1 MAKKVTKAVY
11 KDGIVIYSNS
21 GSSTSLDS
29 NHKLDK
35 RRSFEELFGPCQES
49 FKRSFFAYKSLVS
62 QSSRIMYKGIPV
74 KSKERGGTRY
84 KQTRMPVDYGR
95 IRHEFGLPTFD
106 KEEEAAEEV
115 EEEAAEEEAEK
126 EEYKLARMP
135 VDYGRIRHEFGLPT
149 FDKEEAEEK
158 EFRTAMSN
166 IIKGLSTDITTTS
179 TPEDKKVLEDL
190 IKLIDKVSTTN
201 ADTKVFNKVMAE
213 EYNGMI
219 DRALQSKNIIVRK
232 SLFVFLK
239 QLEKKY
245 ARELNISSE
254 NISYEDKIDDLTR
267 VISDLSLDEIA
278 YLFTIFNDK
287 NKEHNQVLE
296 KIISYQNKTFKT
308 KDSKYIEAAK
318 KRFIKLYA
326 RRNVELQMEKGPE
339 SKITSGGIAALT
351 KENSVSIDLLIS
363 ELASVNEEIIFG
375 TKDYSLED
383 FIKKLYAE
391 EESLKID
398 EDTKF
403 DSLESAIAFISRCQV
418 LISTIKKSELTK
430 DIATE
435 NEDLI
440 LLSTTFREY
449 YDMAFEVIRNTIKDD
464 IERGELSELSKAIYL
479 ELWSKAEEKNL
490 KQLLETSLG
499 HNPTEKGAKSYKERR
514 KELKAYIDRC
524 SIDPKTGE
532 KSLPT
537 DRLKRINTRNKEN
550 SYIGY
555 ALKSVEEL
563 IGKGETTDTLFDEL
577 ARLEQLVLRDIIIA
591 DANQTTPEDLFKK
604 KTEVTAGTD
613 SKGKKDYYD
622 EMDIC
627 YLLFTEP
634 DAIDRLRERYNGE
647 ELSFNFEKI
656 GFKSS
661 MLTTISRLK
670 DHAFG
675 IVVTNADIEIIRRND
690 ALAQKI
696 VDKLDE
702 KAPLAENPALSE
714 QQKEQILLERM
725 EQARQVVRDLEQ
737 KRLEIAE
744 QGRIEK
750 TEQEKI
756 VFHDHEKELRDILSS
771 SGIDDIRVS
780 EPDDYIIT
788 FGGVS
793 GERVGLYLKSQIDRD
808 GQVYLSP
815 THVMLGIKLIDGKVV
830 IFESYEDF
838 ILKGTGITE
847 ARDKLDH
854 EVKVSTSDVHTV
866 EVEGPVE
873 AKKGK

>member
-1 MAKKVTKAVY
+1 MAKKVPIIAVY
-11 KDGIVIYSNS
+11 KDGIVIYSDS
-21 GSSTSLDS
+21 GSSTPSDP
-29 NHKLDK
+29 NHKLYK
-35 RRSFEELFGPCQES
+35 KHSFEELFGPCQGS
-49 FKRSFFAYKSLVS
+49 FKRAFFAYKSLVS
-62 QSSRIMYKGIPV
+62 QSSRIMYKKIPV

-106 KEEEAAEEV
+106 KEE
-115 EEEAAEEEAEK
+115 
-126 EEYKLARMP
+126 
-135 VDYGRIRHEFGLPT
+135 
-149 FDKEEAEEK
+149 AEEK
-158 EFRTAMSN
+158 EFRTAMSS

-190 IKLIDKVSTTN
+190 IKLIDKVSTTD

-213 EYNGMI
+213 EYKGMI
-219 DRALQSKNIIVRK
+219 DRALQSKNITVRR

-254 NISYEDKIDDLTR
+254 NISYEDKIDDLTK

-278 YLFTIFNDK
+278 YLFTI
-287 NKEHNQVLE
+287 NKEKKDRHNQVLE

-339 SKITSGGIAALT
+339 SKITSGGIAAL
-351 KENSVSIDLLIS
+351 KEKSVSIDFLIS

-375 TKDYSLED
+375 TKNYSLED
-383 FIKKLYAE
+383 FIDELYAE
-391 EESLKID
+391 EESLKIE
-398 EDTKF
+398 EDKKF

-435 NEDLI
+435 NVDLI
-440 LLSTTFREY
+440 LLSTSFREY
-449 YDMAFEVIRNTIKDD
+449 YDMAFKVIRKTITDD
-464 IERGELSELSKAIYL
+464 IKRGELSELSKGIYK
-479 ELWSKAEEKNL
+479 ELWSKAEEKKL
-490 KQLLETSLG
+490 ERLLETSLG
-499 HNPTEKGAKSYKERR
+499 YYPTEKSAKRYSERR
-514 KELKAYIDRC
+514 EELKAYIDRC
-524 SIDPKTGE
+524 AIDPKTGE

-555 ALKSVEEL
+555 VLKSVEEL
-563 IGKGETTDTLFDEL
+563 IGTGETTDTLFDEL
-577 ARLEQLVLRDIIIA
+577 ARLEQLVLRDIIIV
-591 DANQTTPEDLFKK
+591 DANQTTPEALFKK
-604 KTEVTAGTD
+604 KREVTAGTD
-613 SKGKKDYYD
+613 SKGKKEYYD

-670 DHAFG
+670 DQAFG
-675 IVVTNADIEIIRRND
+675 IVLTNDNVEIIRRND

-702 KAPLAENPALSE
+702 KAPLAENPDLSE
-714 QQKEQILLERM
+714 QQKEQILLARM
-725 EQARQVVRDLEQ
+725 KQAQQVVSDIER

-744 QGRIEK
+744 QGKIEK
-750 TEQEKI
+750 TEQGTT

-771 SGIDDIRVS
+771 SGIDDIKIS

-815 THVMLGIKLIDGKVV
+815 THAMLGIKLTDGKIVLE
-830 IFESYEDF
+830 ESYEDF

-854 EVKVSTSDVHTV
+854 EVKVSSSDVFPV